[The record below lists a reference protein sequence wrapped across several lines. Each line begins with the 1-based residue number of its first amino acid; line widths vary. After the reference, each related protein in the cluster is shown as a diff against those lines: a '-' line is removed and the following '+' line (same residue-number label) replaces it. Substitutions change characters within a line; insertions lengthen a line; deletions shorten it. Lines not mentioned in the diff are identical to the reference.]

1 MLGLPQRKATLARGN
16 NDTIRMIQDGIS
28 GIGYKMRG
36 HVPSYSPNSE
46 AVSAILEQPFTK
58 AARLVPTRWI
68 LACLAALFVA
78 APASAQMVEAR
89 DLAADARLA
98 AEHKIPLL
106 VLFSE
111 AGCPY
116 CERARLEFLLP
127 MQRNPEYQTKVMM
140 REVGIDS
147 TAVLVDFA
155 GNRTTQAEFARRQR
169 VTMMPTVMLLG
180 PRGEALAEPL
190 VGFRGADYYGYFL
203 DQRIDA
209 ALAQL
214 RDTR

>member
-78 APASAQMVEAR
+78 APACAQIIEAR
-89 DLAADARLA
+89 DLAADASLA
-98 AEHKIPLL
+98 SKHKIPLL

-111 AGCPY
+111 AGCPW
-116 CERARLEFLLP
+116 CER
-127 MQRNPEYQTKVMM
+127 
-140 REVGIDS
+140 
-147 TAVLVDFA
+147 
-155 GNRTTQAEFARRQR
+155 
-169 VTMMPTVMLLG
+169 
-180 PRGEALAEPL
+180 
-190 VGFRGADYYGYFL
+190 
-203 DQRIDA
+203 
-209 ALAQL
+209 
-214 RDTR
+214 